1 MVTYE
6 KAYKTAKRLKPNI
19 DHCTEMTDAFIFGSH
34 ADDFTF
40 GGDSP
45 VVIWKANGEAYNM
58 TYYFS
63 ISHGAKEVRS
73 FDL

>member
-34 ADDFTF
+34 ADDYTF
-40 GGDSP
+40 GGDGP
-45 VVIWKANGEAYNM
+45 KANGEACNM
-58 TYYFS
+58 TYYFAF
-63 ISHGAKEVRS
+63 SHGAKGVRS